1 MTPRIAFLGTG
12 NFAVP
17 PLRALAQH
25 CDLALVI
32 TSPPQPAG
40 RGRRLCKTPVA
51 LAADELTLP
60 LETAAAAGQIV
71 PSLQKIAPDLG
82 IVVDFG
88 MRLPTSLLDTPRL
101 GFLNLHPSLLPRW
114 RGAAP
119 IPRAILAGDPE
130 TGVSVLRVTEK
141 LDAGPV
147 AAIRSIPLGPRDS
160 AGQITGRLARLG
172 AELLVETV
180 LSLAEGRAVFTEQDP
195 TAITAA
201 PKIPPGEERIDW
213 RRTAAEI
220 RRHILALSPHPG
232 SWCLARDERLR
243 LLDAEEVEGEGPPG
257 TVLDDR
263 FTVACG
269 EGAVRILSAQRP
281 GRRPIPAV
289 SLLRGFAIA
298 PGDLLG

>member
-17 PLRALAQH
+17 PLRALVQH

-40 RGRRLCKTPVA
+40 RGRRLRKTPVA

-88 MRLPTSLLDTPRL
+88 MRLPASLLDAPRL

-160 AGQITGRLARLG
+160 AGQITDRLARLG

-180 LSLAEGRAVFTEQDP
+180 LSLAEGRAVFTEQDL
-195 TAITAA
+195 AAVTAA

-213 RRTAAEI
+213 HRTAAEI

-243 LLDAEEVEGEGPPG
+243 LLDAEEAEGEGPPG

-281 GRRPIPAV
+281 GRRPIPAA